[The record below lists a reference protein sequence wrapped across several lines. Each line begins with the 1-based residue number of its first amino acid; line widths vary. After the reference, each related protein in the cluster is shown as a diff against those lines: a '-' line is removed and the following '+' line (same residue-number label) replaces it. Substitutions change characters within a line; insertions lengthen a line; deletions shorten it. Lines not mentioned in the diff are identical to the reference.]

1 MRQTIN
7 LLSKR
12 RTQRGM
18 LWWTVLGLTI
28 CFIGLVGWGGLT
40 QFQLIQQQATLLQ
53 AEQKAQNLRTELL
66 AKKRALGLQEAQNQD
81 AELTRLRSQL
91 NAQREWVDWI
101 QKGELG
107 QATGPSEVLTTL
119 ATVRTEGLW
128 LDRVELIKGGPS
140 VVLSGSAFNLA
151 SVVAYAQQLD
161 PQLRDNGPFLAIE
174 TTQDV
179 LQSNDDGSAK
189 TTVIR
194 FKLY

>member
-1 MRQTIN
+1 MRQPIN

-18 LWWTVLGLTI
+18 LWWTVFGLTI
-28 CFIGLVGWGGLT
+28 WFIGLAGWGGLSQFRLT
-40 QFQLIQQQATLLQ
+40 QHQTTLLQ
-53 AEQKAQNLRTELL
+53 AEQKAQSLRAELV
-66 AKKRALGLQEAQNQD
+66 AKKHALGLQEAQNQD
-81 AELTRLRSQL
+81 AELTRLRNQL
-91 NAQREWVDWI
+91 NAQRDWVDWM

-107 QATGPSEVLTTL
+107 QATGPSQVLTTL
-119 ATVRTEGLW
+119 AMVRTEGLW

-140 VVLSGSAFNLA
+140 VVLNGAAFNLA

-161 PQLRDNGPFLAIE
+161 LQLRDNGPFLAIE

-189 TTVIR
+189 TTIIR